1 MWTGQTHRDKDT
13 QHPKGLLL
21 PRNLYYKNILQAK
34 KFKLQ
39 LYTKWGLFPSPQS
52 ENKLPKPFSFRTVV
66 WTVSFSW
73 GSIHKV
79 WESPGCQA
87 KSKLHDFLGLI
98 PYSSSKIQNK
108 IKVAPRKHS
117 FKILCVLVCA
127 HTRVLSL
134 GKREGDQRLQAN
146 LMEFGS
152 SSSQVAGTLSS
163 QMPQRNSGSWGQ
175 SCSHGLLAQPV
186 PGCHRVIQ
194 LSVPK
199 RQVCAGLPGFHL
211 EDLLLGRTAQLLAL
225 TACART
231 PLGLQWPDP
240 GGSED

>member
-52 ENKLPKPFSFRTVV
+52 ENKLPKPCSFRTVV

-117 FKILCVLVCA
+117 FKILCVCLCVLTHVCSLWVKERE
-127 HTRVLSL
+127 TRVYKPTLWNLEVARARWL
-134 GKREGDQRLQAN
+134 G
-146 LMEFGS
+146 
-152 SSSQVAGTLSS
+152 
-163 QMPQRNSGSWGQ
+163 
-175 SCSHGLLAQPV
+175 H
-186 PGCHRVIQ
+186 
-194 LSVPK
+194 
-199 RQVCAGLPGFHL
+199 
-211 EDLLLGRTAQLLAL
+211 
-225 TACART
+225 
-231 PLGLQWPDP
+231 
-240 GGSED
+240 